1 MAFSTLLCRSFWLG
15 LAACMPNVAQH
26 FRVKLI
32 LFCHLDSYILHNK
45 DDGSMKLQA
54 CCLVRQVGLAVVDC
68 RPCGWQLFRQH
79 LTSCLENIKQN
90 HEHLEYPSSLK
101 ALVFAWMAANW
112 RNKAKAC
119 LRSEDV
125 EHSRWLAN
133 VIDFAAC
140 NYIQEGLSES
150 EILYKLSY

>member
-1 MAFSTLLCRSFWLG
+1 
-15 LAACMPNVAQH
+15 
-26 FRVKLI
+26 
-32 LFCHLDSYILHNK
+32 
-45 DDGSMKLQA
+45 
-54 CCLVRQVGLAVVDC
+54 
-68 RPCGWQLFRQH
+68 
-79 LTSCLENIKQN
+79 LENIKQN

-140 NYIQEGLSES
+140 NYVQEGLSES
-150 EILYKLSY
+150 EILYKLSYYNVYSSIMFH